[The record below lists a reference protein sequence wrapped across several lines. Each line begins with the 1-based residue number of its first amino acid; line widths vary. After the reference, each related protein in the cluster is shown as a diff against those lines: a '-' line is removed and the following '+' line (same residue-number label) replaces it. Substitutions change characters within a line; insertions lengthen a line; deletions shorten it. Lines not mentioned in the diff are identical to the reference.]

1 MPLKVLLV
9 DDDPLMHRLYLP
21 YIERAGYQ
29 ALSAKNGIEALELAG
44 RELPNLIVMDIMMP
58 ELDGISTMREIKR
71 LRQTREIP
79 IIIVTANPHYHLS
92 QQESQWAGAN
102 LFLTKPF
109 GPASLVEAIK
119 RLVPPG
125 AVPEENKPGP

>member
-1 MPLKVLLV
+1 
-9 DDDPLMHRLYLP
+9 
-21 YIERAGYQ
+21 
-29 ALSAKNGIEALELAG
+29 
-44 RELPNLIVMDIMMP
+44 MDIMMP

-71 LRQTREIP
+71 LQQTREIP